1 MKTAG
6 CFVATVIVGDIA
18 VEAEFTVIE
27 GKGQALLGRER
38 ATQLK
43 VLCLSEEVGVNVLKQ
58 ENIFEKY
65 KSCFEG
71 LGKLKDFQLDIP
83 IDQSVKPVAQPM
95 RRVPFS
101 LRDKLEQKRDELV
114 TLDVIEKAEGP
125 TPWISPV
132 VVVSKPN
139 GDMRLCVDMRQAN
152 SAIVRERHPIRQ
164 SMKSC
169 TI

>member
-1 MKTAG
+1 M
-6 CFVATVIVGDIA
+6 
-18 VEAEFTVIE
+18 
-27 GKGQALLGRER
+27 
-38 ATQLK
+38 
-43 VLCLSEEVGVNVLKQ
+43 KQ

-95 RRVPFS
+95 HCAPFS
-101 LRDKLEQKRDELV
+101 LRAKLEQKLDELA

-132 VVVSKPN
+132 VVVPKPN
-139 GDMRLCVDMRQAN
+139 GDIRLCVDMRQAN
-152 SAIVRERHPIRQ
+152 RAIVR
-164 SMKSC
+164 
-169 TI
+169 